1 MLNTKKSLV
10 LKTELITG
18 FFVSLLMLMA
28 SPVLAQDN
36 AYGPPANIPDM
47 SSFPS
52 GVPSGVPTG
61 MPTNIKMGPSEDQLQ
76 QINKQ
81 KLTQMRKGLAGF
93 VKQMLN
99 IKNTVNGYEKK
110 GVVLPEELKAAMIK
124 IDAYINTINTS
135 EDATE
140 LEAVIDNFSEATD
153 VVQTWLPKLP
163 KLVQLPKIIKQA
175 EKEIAKVDLAYNKDV
190 KQMSKTKVDAASV
203 LADFKTAIDNQKA
216 LLNEVKTLAK
226 TDSDAAFDMLTD
238 DFFSNIDNMWENEKV
253 IQMTLN
259 IKKGMTQM
267 TAEINLAEKTTAAL
281 KKKKVNTAELE
292 ALIKKS
298 KVEFENL
305 KKLVNAKPFNADAVM
320 DSVDILMETRQTYTD
335 KLEDLTGNTEFKPE
349 LTATA
354 PTPSIKINVPTGF

>member
-1 MLNTKKSLV
+1 MLSD
-10 LKTELITG
+10 ELAI
-18 FFVSLLMLMA
+18 
-28 SPVLAQDN
+28 
-36 AYGPPANIPDM
+36 
-47 SSFPS
+47 
-52 GVPSGVPTG
+52 
-61 MPTNIKMGPSEDQLQ
+61 
-76 QINKQ
+76 
-81 KLTQMRKGLAGF
+81 
-93 VKQMLN
+93 
-99 IKNTVNGYEKK
+99 
-110 GVVLPEELKAAMIK
+110 
-124 IDAYINTINTS
+124 
-135 EDATE
+135 
-140 LEAVIDNFSEATD
+140 IDNVKEVQGALGPVAPFSIPILKLN
-153 VVQTWLPKLP
+153 VVVYYDDEL
-163 KLVQLPKIIKQA
+163 
-175 EKEIAKVDLAYNKDV
+175 
-190 KQMSKTKVDAASV
+190 
-203 LADFKTAIDNQKA
+203 
-216 LLNEVKTLAK
+216 KTLAK
-226 TDSDAAFDMLTD
+226 TDSDAAFDKLTD